1 MTELSLNL
9 LRYRIFHKKVFTAT
23 TTVPLET
30 LSLTSNVAMF
40 HSYRTYHQTQVWRG
54 ESIDLFGWKFSFQK
68 GRMTPAT
75 MIEPPE
81 LQNLLRIIRSS
92 FKTGCKT
99 MSCSCRKHGLKCT
112 DSCKECRGVSCIT
125 CQEVDLDVFNKHD

>member
-1 MTELSLNL
+1 
-9 LRYRIFHKKVFTAT
+9 
-23 TTVPLET
+23 
-30 LSLTSNVAMF
+30 
-40 HSYRTYHQTQVWRG
+40 
-54 ESIDLFGWKFSFQK
+54 
-68 GRMTPAT
+68 

-99 MSCSCRKHGLKCT
+99 MSCSCRKHGLKCNG
-112 DSCKECRGVSCIT
+112 SCKECRGVSCIT